1 MAHKI
6 KIAGASYAD
15 VDIVRLTDT
24 SGTEWDYIDADAI
37 WNGGITVQSG
47 IAITGDIDGALLGT
61 ADGDVIAAK
70 KVL

>member
-37 WNGGITVQSG
+37 WNGGVTVQSG
-47 IAITGDIDGALLGT
+47 IAITGYADGALLGT
-61 ADGDVIAAK
+61 MDGDVIAAK